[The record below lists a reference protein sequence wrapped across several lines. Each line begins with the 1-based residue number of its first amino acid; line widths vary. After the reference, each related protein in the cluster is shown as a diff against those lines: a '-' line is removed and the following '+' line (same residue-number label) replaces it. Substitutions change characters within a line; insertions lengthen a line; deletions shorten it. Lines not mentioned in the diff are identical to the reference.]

1 VRRLTK
7 REVETLLR
15 AYDHDPVSAL
25 TRSLRIV
32 LGRAGDDFD
41 ELIAHADLDDQHRRR
56 LLQRRPDALDELA
69 AELNERRTL

>member
-1 VRRLTK
+1 MRRLTK

-15 AYDHDPVSAL
+15 ELDPDPVGAL

-32 LGRAGDDFD
+32 LERPEDDFH
-41 ELIAHADLDDQHRRR
+41 ELITRADLAEERRHR
-56 LLQRRPDALDELA
+56 LLQRRADALDELA